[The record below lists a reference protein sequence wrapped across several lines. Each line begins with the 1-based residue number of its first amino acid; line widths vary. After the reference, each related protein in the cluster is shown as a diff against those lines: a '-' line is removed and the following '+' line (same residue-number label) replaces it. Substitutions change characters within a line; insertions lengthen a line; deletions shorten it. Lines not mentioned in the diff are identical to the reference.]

1 MSKPISTK
9 TALFASMAAALPLV
23 AWGQAPAA
31 PPAGVV
37 AQPASQATPAPEAPA
52 DPKAAS
58 YSLGLYFGDQLRES
72 GIKDAVSFADL
83 ERGLKEGLAGKEAS
97 DADRQ
102 LMSQWLRSG
111 RDAQSARNRSE
122 AQEFLTANSRIA
134 GVKTTASGLQYIEV
148 KPGDAQAPSPKPTDR
163 VTVQYRGHLLDG
175 SIFDSSEQHGGAAT
189 FSLNGGVIP
198 GWREALLMM
207 KPGAEWR
214 VFVPPDLGYGNASR
228 PGIPPGSAL
237 VFDVQ
242 LVKVEAPRVLTPG
255 KPVPGAIKP
264 AAPAPSA
271 APAAPA
277 AR

>member
-1 MSKPISTK
+1 MSKHTSIVQTL
-9 TALFASMAAALPLV
+9 AASMVVALPALALAQV
-23 AWGQAPAA
+23 TTQPAPA
-31 PPAGVV
+31 
-37 AQPASQATPAPEAPA
+37 SEAPA

-58 YSLGLYFGDQLRES
+58 YSLGLYFGGQLHGS
-72 GIKDAVSFADL
+72 GLKDAVVFDEL

-97 DADRQ
+97 DADKQ
-102 LMSQWLRSG
+102 LMSQWLRGG
-111 RDAQSARNRSE
+111 RDSLATRNRSE
-122 AQEFLTANSRIA
+122 AQEFLSANAKIA
-134 GVKTTASGLQYIEV
+134 GVKSTASGLQYIEV
-148 KPGDAQAPSPKPTDR
+148 KPGDVQAASPKPTDR

-175 SIFDSSEQHGGAAT
+175 TIFDSSEQHGGAAT

-242 LVKVEAPRVLTPG
+242 LVQVEPPRTLTPG

-264 AAPAPSA
+264 VPAPKA
-271 APAAPA
+271 AEPPARPAPQP